1 MLNIGVDAVGGD
13 HFPEAQ
19 IKGSLLALEEDPE
32 LKITLFGPEEV
43 LHSHIAHLP
52 EYQSGKL
59 QFIHAPQIVGM
70 DESASSAVKSKPHS
84 SIAVAL
90 SCQKE
95 GKCDAFVSAGNTGA
109 LLAASM
115 LLLGKLDGVSRPTI
129 GAVYPT
135 LSGFRLLVDA
145 GANLELRPEHY
156 VQFARMGVIYVR
168 EMMGI
173 PNPKVGLLNVGEE
186 AEKGTE
192 ELREAYKALSDMECF
207 VGNIEGRDIFPAK
220 ADVFLCDG
228 MLGNVLLKFGESIPE
243 ALSLMIAKKM
253 KEKNLSPETQHEVVS
268 LLKEALQAFN
278 YEHVGGVP
286 FLGVNGVSM
295 VGHGG
300 STSLAIKNMII
311 NAAKY
316 VRLDLNKKI
325 VDSLQKS

>member
-1 MLNIGVDAVGGD
+1 MIKIGVDAVGGD
-13 HFPEAQ
+13 LFPEAQ
-19 IKGSLLALEEDPE
+19 IKGALLALEEDSGIE
-32 LKITLFGPEEV
+32 ITLFGPEETV
-43 LHSHIAHLP
+43 RPHIENLSHYASGHLKYVHS
-52 EYQSGKL
+52 
-59 QFIHAPQIVGM
+59 PQIVGM
-70 DESASSAVKSKPHS
+70 DESASSAVKTKPHS
-84 SIAVAL
+84 SITIGL
-90 SCQKE
+90 SQQKE
-95 GKCDAFVSAGNTGA
+95 GKSDAFVSAGNTGA

-115 LLLGKLDGVSRPTI
+115 LILGKLEGVSRPTI

-145 GANLELRPEHY
+145 GANLELRPDHY
-156 VQFARMGVIYVR
+156 IQFARMGVIYTR

-173 PNPKVGLLNVGEE
+173 EKPKVGLLNVGEE

-192 ELREAYKALSDMECF
+192 DMREAYKALSASNFF

-228 MLGNVLLKFGESIPE
+228 LIGNLLLKFGESIPD
-243 ALSLMIAKKM
+243 AIAVMIVKKM
-253 KEKNLSPETQHEVVS
+253 KEKQMSAEAQQEFIS
-268 LLKEALQAFN
+268 LLKESLQAFN

-300 STSLAIKNMII
+300 SSALAMKNMIL